1 MVGFAAELREEER
14 ALKRFMYA
22 NLYHHP
28 HQLAAAAAA
37 HGIVA
42 GLFAAF
48 RAAPETLTGEWRE
61 RMPEDRTAR
70 DRHIADFIA
79 GMTDRYAVSRY
90 RELVGPI
97 DLPEGF

>member
-1 MVGFAAELREEER
+1 MRDAERT
-14 ALKRFMYA
+14 LKRFMYA

-37 HGIVA
+37 REIVA

-48 RAAPETLTGEWRE
+48 HAEPALMGEGWGAVAADEPWRS
-61 RMPEDRTAR
+61 RQV
-70 DRHIADFIA
+70 ADYIA

-90 RELVGPI
+90 RDVVGPVE
-97 DLPEGF
+97 LPEGF